1 MQKYFFGSPAELSN
15 TIHEKSRQEIQN
27 INDREKRSSIR
38 LIKSLL
44 KDGVDMDDF
53 IIQMEMEANGI
64 TLDDL
69 K

>member
-1 MQKYFFGSPAELSN
+1 MQKYFFGNPAELSN

-27 INDREKRSSIR
+27 INDREKRSSII

-44 KDGVDMDDF
+44 KDGPTMDDF

>member
-1 MQKYFFGSPAELSN
+1 MQKYFFGNPAELSN

-27 INDREKRSSIR
+27 INDRDKRLSII

>member
-1 MQKYFFGSPAELSN
+1 MQKYFFGNPAELSN

-27 INDREKRSSIR
+27 INDREKRSSII

-44 KDGVDMDDF
+44 KDGADMDDF

>member
-1 MQKYFFGSPAELSN
+1 MQKYFFGNPAELSN

-27 INDREKRSSIR
+27 INDRDKRSSII

-44 KDGVDMDDF
+44 KDGADIDDF

>member
-1 MQKYFFGSPAELSN
+1 MQKYFFGNPAELSN
-15 TIHEKSRQEIQN
+15 TIHEKSRQEVQN
-27 INDREKRSSIR
+27 INDREKRSSII

-44 KDGVDMDDF
+44 KDGADMDDF

>member
-1 MQKYFFGSPAELSN
+1 MEKYFFGNPAELSN

-27 INDREKRSSIR
+27 IKDRDKRSSIK

-44 KDGVDMDDF
+44 KDGADIDDF
-53 IIQMEMEANGI
+53 IIQIEMESNGI

>member
-1 MQKYFFGSPAELSN
+1 MQKYFFGNPAELSN

-27 INDREKRSSIR
+27 INDRDKRLYII

-44 KDGVDMDDF
+44 KDGADMDDF

>member
-1 MQKYFFGSPAELSN
+1 MQKYFFGNPAELSN

-27 INDREKRSSIR
+27 IIDRDKKSSIK
-38 LIKSLL
+38 LIKSFL
-44 KDGVDMDDF
+44 KDGADMDDF

>member
-1 MQKYFFGSPAELSN
+1 MQKYFFGNPAELSN
-15 TIHEKSRQEIQN
+15 AIHEKSRQEIQN
-27 INDREKRSSIR
+27 INDRDKRLSII

-44 KDGVDMDDF
+44 KDGADIDDF

>member
-1 MQKYFFGSPAELSN
+1 MQKYFFGNPAELSN

-27 INDREKRSSIR
+27 INDREKRSSII

-44 KDGVDMDDF
+44 KDGADIDDF

>member
-1 MQKYFFGSPAELSN
+1 MQKYFFGNPAELSN
-15 TIHEKSRQEIQN
+15 AIHEKSRQEIQN
-27 INDREKRSSIR
+27 INDRDKRSSII

-44 KDGVDMDDF
+44 KDGADMDDF

>member
-1 MQKYFFGSPAELSN
+1 MQKYFFGNPAELSN

-27 INDREKRSSIR
+27 IIDREKRSSII

-44 KDGVDMDDF
+44 KDGADMDDF

>member
-1 MQKYFFGSPAELSN
+1 MQKYFFGNPAELSN

-27 INDREKRSSIR
+27 INDRDKRLSII

-44 KDGVDMDDF
+44 KDGADIDDF
-53 IIQMEMEANGI
+53 TIQMEMEANGI

>member
-1 MQKYFFGSPAELSN
+1 MQKYFFGNPAELSN
-15 TIHEKSRQEIQN
+15 IHSWKSRQEIQN
-27 INDREKRSSIR
+27 INDREKRSSII

-44 KDGVDMDDF
+44 KDGADMDDF

>member
-1 MQKYFFGSPAELSN
+1 MQKYFFGNPAELSN

-27 INDREKRSSIR
+27 INDRDKRLSII

-44 KDGVDMDDF
+44 KDGADIDDA
-53 IIQMEMEANGI
+53 IIQIKMEANGI

>member
-1 MQKYFFGSPAELSN
+1 MQKYFFGNPAELSN

-27 INDREKRSSIR
+27 INDRDKRSSII

-44 KDGVDMDDF
+44 KDGADMDDF

>member
-1 MQKYFFGSPAELSN
+1 MQKYFFGNPAELFN

-27 INDREKRSSIR
+27 INDRDKRSSII

-44 KDGVDMDDF
+44 KDGADMDDF

>member
-1 MQKYFFGSPAELSN
+1 MEKYFFGNPAELSN
-15 TIHEKSRQEIQN
+15 TVHEKSRQEIQN
-27 INDREKRSSIR
+27 IKDRDKRSSIK

-44 KDGVDMDDF
+44 KDGADIDDF
-53 IIQMEMEANGI
+53 IIQMEMESNGI

>member
-1 MQKYFFGSPAELSN
+1 MQKYFFGNPAELSN
-15 TIHEKSRQEIQN
+15 AIPEKSRQEIQN
-27 INDREKRSSIR
+27 INDREKRSSII

-44 KDGVDMDDF
+44 KDGADMDDF
-53 IIQMEMEANGI
+53 IIQMEMEVNGI

>member
-1 MQKYFFGSPAELSN
+1 MQKYFFGNPAELSN

-27 INDREKRSSIR
+27 INDRDKRSSII

-44 KDGVDMDDF
+44 KDGADMDDF
-53 IIQMEMEANGI
+53 IIQMEIEANGI

>member
-1 MQKYFFGSPAELSN
+1 MQKYFFGNPAELSN

-27 INDREKRSSIR
+27 INDREKRSSII

-44 KDGVDMDDF
+44 KDGADMDDF
-53 IIQMEMEANGI
+53 IIQMEMEVNGI

>member
-1 MQKYFFGSPAELSN
+1 MQKYFFGNPAELSN

-27 INDREKRSSIR
+27 INDRDKRLSII

-44 KDGVDMDDF
+44 KDGADMGDF

>member
-1 MQKYFFGSPAELSN
+1 MQKYFFGNPAEMSN
-15 TIHEKSRQEIQN
+15 TVHEKSRQEIQN
-27 INDREKRSSIR
+27 IKDRDKRLSIR

-44 KDGVDMDDF
+44 KDGADIDDF
-53 IIQMEMEANGI
+53 IIQMEMESNGI